1 MRLQC
6 CQFSDRLRIAG
17 SDFRRCGRS
26 GFLTRSRRLAGRS
39 GLSGLRLDVGEAEVC
54 SEVCSGAA
62 GGRGFDED
70 TAWFS
75 YSVDGESF
83 TNIGDSVLMPFRKR
97 MGCPPEPDDRRRLRH
112 IRRGGGGSMPYCEN
126 LPLKSGMKANSTG
139 CIL

>member
-17 SDFRRCGRS
+17 SDFRWRGRS

-62 GGRGFDED
+62 GGRSHH
-70 TAWFS
+70 AA
-75 YSVDGESF
+75 VDHH
-83 TNIGDSVLMPFRKR
+83 NDGDAFACGLIAQR
-97 MGCPPEPDDRRRLRH
+97 
-112 IRRGGGGSMPYCEN
+112 
-126 LPLKSGMKANSTG
+126 
-139 CIL
+139 

>member
-1 MRLQC
+1 MRELMNSMAFDGIELCPFRLVGHGLRERIGFGHADRFVLIEHKDTVWLQC

-62 GGRGFDED
+62 GGRGHH
-70 TAWFS
+70 AA
-75 YSVDGESF
+75 VHHHNDGDAFACSL
-83 TNIGDSVLMPFRKR
+83 IAQR
-97 MGCPPEPDDRRRLRH
+97 
-112 IRRGGGGSMPYCEN
+112 
-126 LPLKSGMKANSTG
+126 
-139 CIL
+139 